1 MSDDSER
8 TVFAP
13 RANARIGTKLNG
25 IYEIESLI
33 AVGGMG
39 EVYKGRAIQT
49 GDAVAIKMIRPD
61 MARDDAVLALFRRE
75 AAALHNLY
83 NEAIVRYYVFAIDPV
98 SETPYLAME
107 FVDGQP
113 LSERIQQGP
122 LSVEEADILRQRVGP
137 GLHAAHRLGIIH
149 RDISPDN
156 IILPGGDPSRA
167 KIIDFGIARS
177 SILGEGTVIGS
188 GFAGKYN
195 YVSPEQLGLYGG
207 EVSGRSDMYSFALV
221 LAQALTGR
229 AIDMGGSQVDII
241 DKRRRLPDL
250 SGVDARI
257 RPLLARML
265 APDPKDRPTDM
276 AEVANWQ
283 APTPGKKA
291 AAKAPSGKAA
301 PEKSGRSPLPLV
313 AGIAAL
319 ALLAGGGFYAW
330 TMMGGGQP
338 ARVASNDPPPLSE
351 QPSAGTPAATL
362 NAPPALTEAPA
373 AKAPPAS
380 APPALTEAPAQSS
393 PPATPAPTAEKP
405 PAPSSP
411 PAPPP
416 VSQPPAAPPPATQ
429 PQTGQQQ
436 PSRPQRPPSGS
447 QVAVNTEP
455 PQQQAPARPP
465 AAEPVKP
472 PPAVEVKPPEPPPV
486 AVVIPTPPLSPSV
499 SPPQVAAMVQEPE
512 PRTPAER
519 IERYVR
525 DYDGGSCFFLWPL
538 EIGDR
543 KATLEGFGSSSA
555 PFIAFDSA
563 FKAAQG
569 FEAQIHLR
577 PMTEAQCPMV
587 DFLRRPGIGIDRSP
601 RVQIGAFNM
610 KSGDILNGSV
620 EAGGGQNLDVV
631 LIGDDGL
638 VYNLASFMKREGGK
652 VTFNLKL
659 ESTGG
664 AARPQTVLALVTR
677 EALPALSGPNP
688 SPASEFFANLKLD
701 LARQSGKLG
710 LGIKYFRIE

>member
-61 MARDDAVLALFRRE
+61 MARDEAVIALFRRE

-98 SETPYLAME
+98 SESPYLAME

-113 LSERIQQGP
+113 LSERLKERP
-122 LSVEEADILRQRVGP
+122 LTVEEADILRQRVGP

-265 APDPKDRPTDM
+265 APDPKDRPADM
-276 AEVANWQ
+276 AEVAAWQ
-283 APTPGKKA
+283 APASGKKA
-291 AAKAPSGKAA
+291 AAKVPPGKAP
-301 PEKSGRSPLPLV
+301 PEKSGRSSMPLV

-330 TMMGGGQP
+330 TMLGGGKAAGVVTNEAP
-338 ARVASNDPPPLSE
+338 LLSE
-351 QPSAGTPAATL
+351 QLSTSAPATAA

-373 AKAPPAS
+373 AKAPSTS
-380 APPALTEAPAQSS
+380 APPAAVEAPARPSTS
-393 PPATPAPTAEKP
+393 APPPSVAEKP
-405 PAPSSP
+405 PASQSP
-411 PAPPP
+411 P
-416 VSQPPAAPPPATQ
+416 SLPPAAQPPTQQ
-429 PQTGQQQ
+429 PQMGQQQ
-436 PSRPQRPPSGS
+436 PSRPQRPSSGSPGS
-447 QVAVNTEP
+447 QVAVNAEP

-465 AAEPVKP
+465 APEPVKP
-472 PPAVEVKPPEPPPV
+472 PAAVEVKPLELPPV
-486 AVVIPTPPLSPSV
+486 AVVIPTPPTSQSV
-499 SPPQVAAMVQEPE
+499 PPPQIPAMVQEPE

-555 PFIAFDSA
+555 PFVAFDSA

-601 RVQIGAFNM
+601 RIQIGAFNM
-610 KSGDILNGSV
+610 KSGEILNGSI

-638 VYNLASFMKREGGK
+638 VYNLANFSKREGGK
-652 VTFNLKL
+652 VIFNLKL

-664 AARPQTVLALVTR
+664 AARPQTVLALVTK

-688 SPASEFFANLKLD
+688 SPAREFFANLKLD
-701 LARQSGKLG
+701 LARQTGKLG

>member
-122 LSVEEADILRQRVGP
+122 LSVEEADILRQRVAP

-250 SGVDARI
+250 SGVDARV

-265 APDPKDRPTDM
+265 APDPKDRPADM
-276 AEVANWQ
+276 AEVATWQ
-283 APTPGKKA
+283 APAAGKKA
-291 AAKAPSGKAA
+291 AAKATSGKAA

-319 ALLAGGGFYAW
+319 ALLAGGGYYAW
-330 TMMGGGQP
+330 TTMGGGQP
-338 ARVASNDPPPLSE
+338 ARVATNDPPPLSE
-351 QPSAGTPAATL
+351 QPSAGAPTA

-373 AKAPPAS
+373 AQSPTTSPPA
-380 APPALTEAPAQSS
+380 AQAEAPAQPPASVPPATEKPAAS
-393 PPATPAPTAEKP
+393 QNPPSPPPAAQPPATP
-405 PAPSSP
+405 
-411 PAPPP
+411 
-416 VSQPPAAPPPATQ
+416 SQA
-429 PQTGQQQ
+429 GQQ
-436 PSRPQRPPSGS
+436 PSRPQRPTSGS
-447 QVAVNTEP
+447 QVAVNVEP
-455 PQQQAPARPP
+455 PQQAPARPP
-465 AAEPVKP
+465 APEPSKP

-486 AVVIPTPPLSPSV
+486 AVVIPTPPASQSV
-499 SPPQVAAMVQEPE
+499 APPQVAAMVPEPE

-543 KATLEGFGSSSA
+543 KATLEGFGNASA
-555 PFIAFDSA
+555 PFVTFDSA

-569 FEAQIHLR
+569 FEAQISLR

-587 DFLRRPGIGIDRSP
+587 DFLRRPGVGIDRSP
-601 RVQIGAFNM
+601 RVQIGSFAM

-638 VYNLASFMKREGGK
+638 VYNLANFMKREGNK

-664 AARPQTVLALVTR
+664 AARPQTVLALVTK
-677 EALPALSGPNP
+677 EPLPALSGPNP

-701 LARQSGKLG
+701 LARQNGKLG

>member
-61 MARDDAVLALFRRE
+61 MARDEAALALFRRE

-83 NEAIVRYYVFAIDPV
+83 NEAIVRYYVFTIDPV
-98 SETPYLAME
+98 SESPYLAME

-265 APDPKDRPTDM
+265 APDPKDRPADM
-276 AEVANWQ
+276 AEVAAWQ
-283 APTPGKKA
+283 APAAGKKA
-291 AAKAPSGKAA
+291 ATKASAGKAA
-301 PEKSGRSPLPLV
+301 SDKPGRSPLPLV

-330 TMMGGGQP
+330 KTLGGSQT
-338 ARVASNDPPPLSE
+338 ARVATNDPPPLSE
-351 QPSAGTPAATL
+351 QSSTSAPATAT
-362 NAPPALTEAPA
+362 NAPPALTEAPPA
-373 AKAPPAS
+373 QPPATS
-380 APPALTEAPAQSS
+380 APPALTEAPAQPSA
-393 PPATPAPTAEKP
+393 PATPTPAVEKAP
-405 PAPSSP
+405 PAP

-416 VSQPPAAPPPATQ
+416 VAQPPVAQ
-429 PQTGQQQ
+429 PQTPPAQT
-436 PSRPQRPPSGS
+436 PRPQRPPPGSSGS

-455 PQQQAPARPP
+455 PPQAPVRPP
-465 AAEPVKP
+465 APEPVKP
-472 PPAVEVKPPEPPPV
+472 PPVVEVKPPEPPPV
-486 AVVIPTPPLSPSV
+486 AVVIPTPPASQSV
-499 SPPQVAAMVQEPE
+499 APPQAAAMVPEPE

-519 IERYVR
+519 IERFVR

-543 KATLEGFGSSSA
+543 KATLEGFGSNSA
-555 PFIAFDSA
+555 PFVAFDGA

-587 DFLRRPGIGIDRSP
+587 DFLRRPGVGIDRSP
-601 RVQIGAFNM
+601 KIQIGAFNM
-610 KSGDILNGSV
+610 KSGEILNGSV

-638 VYNLASFMKREGGK
+638 VYNLASFAKREGGK
-652 VTFNLKL
+652 VVFNLKL

-664 AARPQTVLALVTR
+664 AARPQTVLALVTK

-688 SPASEFFANLKLD
+688 SPAAEFFANLKLD
-701 LARQSGKLG
+701 LARQTGKLG

>member
-13 RANARIGTKLNG
+13 RANARLGTKLNG

-122 LSVEEADILRQRVGP
+122 LSVEEADTLRQRVGP

-265 APDPKDRPTDM
+265 APDP
-276 AEVANWQ
+276 
-283 APTPGKKA
+283 
-291 AAKAPSGKAA
+291 
-301 PEKSGRSPLPLV
+301 
-313 AGIAAL
+313 
-319 ALLAGGGFYAW
+319 
-330 TMMGGGQP
+330 
-338 ARVASNDPPPLSE
+338 
-351 QPSAGTPAATL
+351 
-362 NAPPALTEAPA
+362 
-373 AKAPPAS
+373 
-380 APPALTEAPAQSS
+380 
-393 PPATPAPTAEKP
+393 
-405 PAPSSP
+405 
-411 PAPPP
+411 
-416 VSQPPAAPPPATQ
+416 
-429 PQTGQQQ
+429 
-436 PSRPQRPPSGS
+436 
-447 QVAVNTEP
+447 
-455 PQQQAPARPP
+455 
-465 AAEPVKP
+465 
-472 PPAVEVKPPEPPPV
+472 
-486 AVVIPTPPLSPSV
+486 
-499 SPPQVAAMVQEPE
+499 
-512 PRTPAER
+512 
-519 IERYVR
+519 
-525 DYDGGSCFFLWPL
+525 
-538 EIGDR
+538 DR
-543 KATLEGFGSSSA
+543 K
-555 PFIAFDSA
+555 
-563 FKAAQG
+563 
-569 FEAQIHLR
+569 
-577 PMTEAQCPMV
+577 
-587 DFLRRPGIGIDRSP
+587 
-601 RVQIGAFNM
+601 
-610 KSGDILNGSV
+610 SV
-620 EAGGGQNLDVV
+620 V
-631 LIGDDGL
+631 
-638 VYNLASFMKREGGK
+638 
-652 VTFNLKL
+652 
-659 ESTGG
+659 
-664 AARPQTVLALVTR
+664 
-677 EALPALSGPNP
+677 
-688 SPASEFFANLKLD
+688 
-701 LARQSGKLG
+701 
-710 LGIKYFRIE
+710 

>member
-195 YVSPEQLGLYGG
+195 YVSPEQLGLFGG

-221 LAQALTGR
+221 LAQALSGR

-265 APDPKDRPTDM
+265 APDPKDRPADM
-276 AEVANWQ
+276 AEVAAWQ
-283 APTPGKKA
+283 APAPGRMA
-291 AAKAPSGKAA
+291 AATAA
-301 PEKSGRSPLPLV
+301 AGHTTTDKPGRSPLPLV

-319 ALLAGGGFYAW
+319 AVLAGGGFYAW
-330 TMMGGGQP
+330 TTLDGGQA
-338 ARVASNDPPPLSE
+338 ARVANNDPPPLAE
-351 QPSAGTPAATL
+351 QPSTSAPTPAT

-373 AKAPPAS
+373 AQPPATS
-380 APPALTEAPAQSS
+380 APPALTEAPAQPSAS
-393 PPATPAPTAEKP
+393 ATPS
-405 PAPSSP
+405 PAVETPP

-416 VSQPPAAPPPATQ
+416 VTQPPAAQAPPP
-429 PQTGQQQ
+429 QTT
-436 PSRPQRPPSGS
+436 RPQRPPSGPSGS

-455 PQQQAPARPP
+455 PQQQAPVRPP
-465 AAEPVKP
+465 VAEPAVKP
-472 PPAVEVKPPEPPPV
+472 PVAIEIKPPEPPPV
-486 AVVIPTPPLSPSV
+486 TVVVPPPPASQSV
-499 SPPQVAAMVQEPE
+499 APPQVAAMAPEPE

-543 KATLEGFGSSSA
+543 KATLEGFGSNSA
-555 PFIAFDSA
+555 PFVAFDGA

-601 RVQIGAFNM
+601 KIQIGAFNM
-610 KSGDILNGSV
+610 KSGEILNGSV

-638 VYNLASFMKREGGK
+638 VYNLSSFAKREGGK
-652 VTFNLKL
+652 VIFNLKL

-664 AARPQTVLALVTR
+664 SARPQTVLALVTK

>member
-61 MARDDAVLALFRRE
+61 MARDESVLTLFRRE

-257 RPLLARML
+257 RPLLVRML
-265 APDPKDRPTDM
+265 APDPKDRPADM
-276 AEVANWQ
+276 AEVAAWQ
-283 APTPGKKA
+283 APAPGKQA
-291 AAKAPSGKAA
+291 AAKAPIGKITTDK
-301 PEKSGRSPLPLV
+301 PGRSPLPLA
-313 AGIAAL
+313 AGIAVL
-319 ALLAGGGFYAW
+319 TLLAGGGFYAW
-330 TMMGGGQP
+330 TALGGSKA
-338 ARVASNDPPPLSE
+338 ARVATNEAPPLSE
-351 QPSAGTPAATL
+351 QPSTSAPATAA

-373 AKAPPAS
+373 AKAPPTSAS
-380 APPALTEAPAQSS
+380 PATIEAPAQPSA
-393 PPATPAPTAEKP
+393 PAT
-405 PAPSSP
+405 
-411 PAPPP
+411 
-416 VSQPPAAPPPATQ
+416 QPPAAERPPASPSPPSPPPTTQPPAQQ

-447 QVAVNTEP
+447 PGSQVAVNAEP
-455 PQQQAPARPP
+455 PQQAPARPHDPEP
-465 AAEPVKP
+465 AKP
-472 PPAVEVKPPEPPPV
+472 PAVVEVKPPEPPPV
-486 AVVIPTPPLSPSV
+486 AVVIPTPPASQSV
-499 SPPQVAAMVQEPE
+499 SPPQIPAVVQEPE

-519 IERYVR
+519 IERYIR

-555 PFIAFDSA
+555 PFVAFDSA

-601 RVQIGAFNM
+601 RIQIGAFNM
-610 KSGDILNGSV
+610 KSGEILNGSV

-638 VYNLASFMKREGGK
+638 VYNLANFSKREGGK
-652 VTFNLKL
+652 VIFNLKL

-664 AARPQTVLALVTR
+664 AARPQTVLALVTK

-688 SPASEFFANLKLD
+688 SPANEFFANLKLD
-701 LARQSGKLG
+701 LARQTGKLG

>member
-61 MARDDAVLALFRRE
+61 MARDESVLALFRRE

-98 SETPYLAME
+98 TETPYLAME

-177 SILGEGTVIGS
+177 SVLGEGTVIGS

-265 APDPKDRPTDM
+265 APDPKDRPADM

-283 APTPGKKA
+283 VPAPGKKA
-291 AAKAPSGKAA
+291 AAKAPTGKTA
-301 PEKSGRSPLPLV
+301 PEKSSRSPLPLV
-313 AGIAAL
+313 ASIAIL

-330 TMMGGGQP
+330 TTLGGRQT
-338 ARVASNDPPPLSE
+338 ARVATNEPPPLSE
-351 QPSAGTPAATL
+351 QPSTGAPTAT
-362 NAPPALTEAPA
+362 NALPALSEAPTQ
-373 AKAPPAS
+373 PS
-380 APPALTEAPAQSS
+380 A
-393 PPATPAPTAEKP
+393 PATPTAPPVTEKP
-405 PAPSSP
+405 AAAQSP
-411 PAPPP
+411 PSP
-416 VSQPPAAPPPATQ
+416 PPAALPPATQ
-429 PQTGQQQ
+429 SQAGQQQ
-436 PSRPQRPPSGS
+436 PSPPQRPPSGS
-447 QVAVNTEP
+447 SGSQVAVNVEP
-455 PQQQAPARPP
+455 PQQQTPARPQ

-472 PPAVEVKPPEPPPV
+472 PVALEVKPPEPPPV
-486 AVVIPTPPLSPSV
+486 AVVIPTPPASQTT
-499 SPPQVAAMVQEPE
+499 SPPPTAAMAPEPE
-512 PRTPAER
+512 PRNPAER

-555 PFIAFDSA
+555 PFVAFDGA

-587 DFLRRPGIGIDRSP
+587 DFLRRPGIAIDRSP

-638 VYNLASFMKREGGK
+638 VYNLASFAKREGGK

-664 AARPQTVLALVTR
+664 AARPQTVLALVTK

>member
-13 RANARIGTKLNG
+13 RVNARIGTKLNG

-61 MARDDAVLALFRRE
+61 MARDEAVLALFRRE

-98 SETPYLAME
+98 TEWPYLAME

-113 LSERIQQGP
+113 LSDRIQQGP

-250 SGVDARI
+250 SGVDARV
-257 RPLLARML
+257 RPLLVRML
-265 APDPKDRPTDM
+265 APDPKDRPADM
-276 AEVANWQ
+276 AEIALWQ
-283 APTPGKKA
+283 TPAAGRKA
-291 AAKAPSGKAA
+291 AAKAPPSKT
-301 PEKSGRSPLPLV
+301 KSDKPGRSPLPLV

-330 TMMGGGQP
+330 TTIGRRQP
-338 ARVASNDPPPLSE
+338 PQVAANDPPPLSE
-351 QPSAGTPAATL
+351 QPSAGTSSTAV
-362 NAPPALTEAPA
+362 NAPPALSESSATNIQPA
-373 AKAPPAS
+373 GAPPAQS
-380 APPALTEAPAQSS
+380 EAPRQPGASATPVQTVETPSATQS
-393 PPATPAPTAEKP
+393 PPTPPMT
-405 PAPSSP
+405 
-411 PAPPP
+411 
-416 VSQPPAAPPPATQ
+416 QPQAGP
-429 PQTGQQQ
+429 PQTGQQR
-436 PSRPQRPPSGS
+436 PPRPQPPSSGSSGS
-447 QVAVNTEP
+447 QVAVNTE
-455 PQQQAPARPP
+455 A
-465 AAEPVKP
+465 VKP

-486 AVVIPTPPLSPSV
+486 AVVIPTPPTSQSV
-499 SPPQVAAMVQEPE
+499 APPQAAAMVPEPE

-543 KATLEGFGSSSA
+543 KAVLEGFGSSSA
-555 PFIAFDSA
+555 PFVAFDGA

-569 FEAQIHLR
+569 FEAQISLR

-601 RVQIGAFNM
+601 RIQIGAFNM

-664 AARPQTVLALVTR
+664 AARPQTVLALVTK

-701 LARQSGKLG
+701 LVRQSGKLG

>member
-113 LSERIQQGP
+113 LSDRIQQGP

-265 APDPKDRPTDM
+265 APDPKDRPADM
-276 AEVANWQ
+276 AEVAIWT
-283 APTPGKKA
+283 APAPGRKVGAKA
-291 AAKAPSGKAA
+291 AAGRTTADKP
-301 PEKSGRSPLPLV
+301 GRSPLPLV

-330 TMMGGGQP
+330 TTLGDGQP
-338 ARVASNDPPPLSE
+338 ARVANNDPPPLAE
-351 QPSAGTPAATL
+351 QPSTSAPTPAT

-373 AKAPPAS
+373 AQPPATS
-380 APPALTEAPAQSS
+380 APPALTEAPAQPSAS
-393 PPATPAPTAEKP
+393 APPNPAIE
-405 PAPSSP
+405 APP

-416 VSQPPAAPPPATQ
+416 VTQPPAAQTPPPQA
-429 PQTGQQQ
+429 P
-436 PSRPQRPPSGS
+436 RPQRPPSGPSGS
-447 QVAVNTEP
+447 QVAINTEP
-455 PQQQAPARPP
+455 PQQQAPVRPP
-465 AAEPVKP
+465 VAEPVVKP
-472 PPAVEVKPPEPPPV
+472 PVAIEVKPPEPPPV
-486 AVVIPTPPLSPSV
+486 AVVIPPPPASQSAA
-499 SPPQVAAMVQEPE
+499 PPQVAAMAPEPE
-512 PRTPAER
+512 PRNPAER

-543 KATLEGFGSSSA
+543 KATLEGFGSNSA
-555 PFIAFDSA
+555 PFVAFDGA

-577 PMTEAQCPMV
+577 PMTAAQCPMV

-601 RVQIGAFNM
+601 RIQIGAFNM
-610 KSGDILNGSV
+610 KSGEILNGSV

-638 VYNLASFMKREGGK
+638 VYNLASFAKREGGK
-652 VTFNLKL
+652 VIFNLKL

-664 AARPQTVLALVTR
+664 SARPQTVLALVTK

-688 SPASEFFANLKLD
+688 SPAAEFFANLKLD

>member
-8 TVFAP
+8 TVFVP

-195 YVSPEQLGLYGG
+195 YVSPEQLGLFGG

-221 LAQALTGR
+221 LAQALSGR

-265 APDPKDRPTDM
+265 APDPKDRPADM
-276 AEVANWQ
+276 AEVAAWQ
-283 APTPGKKA
+283 APAPGRKA
-291 AAKAPSGKAA
+291 AAKAAA
-301 PEKSGRSPLPLV
+301 GHTTTDKPGRSPLPLV

-319 ALLAGGGFYAW
+319 AVLAGGGFYAW
-330 TMMGGGQP
+330 TALDGGQA
-338 ARVASNDPPPLSE
+338 ARVANNDPPPLAE
-351 QPSAGTPAATL
+351 QPSTSAPAPTT
-362 NAPPALTEAPA
+362 NAPPALTEVPA
-373 AKAPPAS
+373 AQPPATS
-380 APPALTEAPAQSS
+380 APPALTEAPAQPSAS
-393 PPATPAPTAEKP
+393 ATPN
-405 PAPSSP
+405 PAVETPP

-416 VSQPPAAPPPATQ
+416 VTQPPAAQTPPP
-429 PQTGQQQ
+429 QT
-436 PSRPQRPPSGS
+436 PRPQRPPSGPSGS

-455 PQQQAPARPP
+455 PQQQAPVRPP
-465 AAEPVKP
+465 AAEPAVKP
-472 PPAVEVKPPEPPPV
+472 PVAIEIKPPEPPPV
-486 AVVIPTPPLSPSV
+486 TVVVPPPPASQSV
-499 SPPQVAAMVQEPE
+499 APPQVAAMAPEPE

-555 PFIAFDSA
+555 PFVTFDGA

-601 RVQIGAFNM
+601 KIQIGAFNM
-610 KSGDILNGSV
+610 KSGEILNGSV

-638 VYNLASFMKREGGK
+638 VYNLSSFAKREGGK
-652 VTFNLKL
+652 VIFNLKL

-664 AARPQTVLALVTR
+664 SARPQTVLALVTK

>member
-61 MARDDAVLALFRRE
+61 MARDEAVLALFRRE

-265 APDPKDRPTDM
+265 APDPTNRPADM
-276 AEVANWQ
+276 AEVATWQ
-283 APTPGKKA
+283 APPSGKKA
-291 AAKAPSGKAA
+291 VGKAPAGKAA
-301 PEKSGRSPLPLV
+301 PDKSGRSPLPLV

-330 TMMGGGQP
+330 TTLGGGQAP
-338 ARVASNDPPPLSE
+338 RITTNEPPLLAE
-351 QPSAGTPAATL
+351 QPSTSAPATAA

-373 AKAPPAS
+373 AQPPATS
-380 APPALTEAPAQSS
+380 APPALTEAPAQ
-393 PPATPAPTAEKP
+393 PAAPATPPSVAERPTA
-405 PAPSSP
+405 SQNP

-416 VSQPPAAPPPATQ
+416 AAQPPVAQ
-429 PQTGQQQ
+429 PQTGQQ
-436 PSRPQRPPSGS
+436 PSRPQRPPPGSSGS

-455 PQQQAPARPP
+455 PQQAPARPP
-465 AAEPVKP
+465 APEPAKP
-472 PPAVEVKPPEPPPV
+472 PPAVEVKPPELPPV
-486 AVVIPTPPLSPSV
+486 AVVIPTPPASQSVPSPQ
-499 SPPQVAAMVQEPE
+499 PQATAIVPEPE

-555 PFIAFDSA
+555 PFVAFDGA

-601 RVQIGAFNM
+601 RIQIGAFNM
-610 KSGDILNGSV
+610 KSGEILNGSV

-638 VYNLASFMKREGGK
+638 VYNLASFMKRDGGK

-664 AARPQTVLALVTR
+664 AARPQTVLALVTK
-677 EALPALSGPNP
+677 EPLPALSGPNP

-701 LARQSGKLG
+701 LARQNGKLG

>member
-8 TVFAP
+8 TVFVP

-61 MARDDAVLALFRRE
+61 MARDEAVLALFRRE

-195 YVSPEQLGLYGG
+195 YVSPEQLGLFGG

-221 LAQALTGR
+221 LAQALSGR

-265 APDPKDRPTDM
+265 APDPKDRPADM
-276 AEVANWQ
+276 AEVAAWQ
-283 APTPGKKA
+283 APAPGRKA
-291 AAKAPSGKAA
+291 AAKAAA
-301 PEKSGRSPLPLV
+301 GQTTTDKPGRSPLPLV

-319 ALLAGGGFYAW
+319 AVLAGGGFYAW
-330 TMMGGGQP
+330 TTLDGGQA
-338 ARVASNDPPPLSE
+338 ARVANNDPPPLAE
-351 QPSAGTPAATL
+351 QPSTSAPAPTT

-373 AKAPPAS
+373 AQPPATS
-380 APPALTEAPAQSS
+380 APPALTEAPAQPSAS
-393 PPATPAPTAEKP
+393 ATPN
-405 PAPSSP
+405 PAVETPP

-416 VSQPPAAPPPATQ
+416 VTQPPAAQTPPPQTQ
-429 PQTGQQQ
+429 
-436 PSRPQRPPSGS
+436 RPQRPPSGPSGS

-455 PQQQAPARPP
+455 QQQQAPVRPP
-465 AAEPVKP
+465 VAEPAVKP
-472 PPAVEVKPPEPPPV
+472 PVAIEIKPPEPPPV
-486 AVVIPTPPLSPSV
+486 TVVVPPPPASQSV
-499 SPPQVAAMVQEPE
+499 APPQVAAMAPEPE

-543 KATLEGFGSSSA
+543 KATLEGFGSNSA
-555 PFIAFDSA
+555 PFVAFDGA

-587 DFLRRPGIGIDRSP
+587 DFLRRPGIAIDRSP
-601 RVQIGAFNM
+601 KIQIGAFNM
-610 KSGDILNGSV
+610 KSGEILNGSV

-638 VYNLASFMKREGGK
+638 VYNLSSFAKREGGK
-652 VTFNLKL
+652 VIFNLKL

-664 AARPQTVLALVTR
+664 SARPQTVLALVTK

-701 LARQSGKLG
+701 LARQTGKLG

>member
-13 RANARIGTKLNG
+13 RANARLGTKLNG

-61 MARDDAVLALFRRE
+61 MARDEAVLALFRRE

-83 NEAIVRYYVFAIDPV
+83 NEAIVRYYVFAIDPI
-98 SETPYLAME
+98 SESPYLAME

-122 LSVEEADILRQRVGP
+122 LSVEEVDILRQRVGP

-195 YVSPEQLGLYGG
+195 YVSPEQLGLHGG

-250 SGVDARI
+250 SAVDARI

-276 AEVANWQ
+276 AEVAAWT
-283 APTPGKKA
+283 APAPGKKA
-291 AAKAPSGKAA
+291 AGKAPVGKTTSDK
-301 PEKSGRSPLPLV
+301 PGRSPLPLV

-330 TMMGGGQP
+330 TTLGGGQT
-338 ARVASNDPPPLSE
+338 ARVASNDPPPLAE
-351 QPSAGTPAATL
+351 QPSTSAPTAA
-362 NAPPALTEAPA
+362 NSPPALTEAPA
-373 AKAPPAS
+373 AQPPATS
-380 APPALTEAPAQSS
+380 APPALTEAPAPASA
-393 PPATPAPTAEKP
+393 PATPAAPPIAEKP
-405 PAPSSP
+405 ATSQNPPSP
-411 PAPPP
+411 
-416 VSQPPAAPPPATQ
+416 PPAA
-429 PQTGQQQ
+429 
-436 PSRPQRPPSGS
+436 
-447 QVAVNTEP
+447 
-455 PQQQAPARPP
+455 
-465 AAEPVKP
+465 
-472 PPAVEVKPPEPPPV
+472 
-486 AVVIPTPPLSPSV
+486 
-499 SPPQVAAMVQEPE
+499 
-512 PRTPAER
+512 
-519 IERYVR
+519 
-525 DYDGGSCFFLWPL
+525 
-538 EIGDR
+538 
-543 KATLEGFGSSSA
+543 
-555 PFIAFDSA
+555 
-563 FKAAQG
+563 
-569 FEAQIHLR
+569 
-577 PMTEAQCPMV
+577 
-587 DFLRRPGIGIDRSP
+587 
-601 RVQIGAFNM
+601 
-610 KSGDILNGSV
+610 
-620 EAGGGQNLDVV
+620 
-631 LIGDDGL
+631 
-638 VYNLASFMKREGGK
+638 
-652 VTFNLKL
+652 
-659 ESTGG
+659 
-664 AARPQTVLALVTR
+664 
-677 EALPALSGPNP
+677 
-688 SPASEFFANLKLD
+688 
-701 LARQSGKLG
+701 
-710 LGIKYFRIE
+710 

>member
-49 GDAVAIKMIRPD
+49 GDAVAIKMIRPE
-61 MARDDAVLALFRRE
+61 MARDEAVLALFRRE

-113 LSERIQQGP
+113 LSERIRQGP

-265 APDPKDRPTDM
+265 APDPKDRPADM

-283 APTPGKKA
+283 APAFGKTA
-291 AAKAPSGKAA
+291 AAKAPIGKAD
-301 PEKSGRSPLPLV
+301 PEKAGRSPLPLV
-313 AGIAAL
+313 AGIAVL

-330 TMMGGGQP
+330 TTLGGSQP
-338 ARVASNDPPPLSE
+338 PRVATNEPPPLSE
-351 QPSAGTPAATL
+351 QPSTSAPTTT
-362 NAPPALTEAPA
+362 NAPPALSEVPA
-373 AKAPPAS
+373 TS
-380 APPALTEAPAQSS
+380 AQPALTEALAQPSASATPAA
-393 PPATPAPTAEKP
+393 PPATEKPVAAQSPPSQPPTA
-405 PAPSSP
+405 
-411 PAPPP
+411 
-416 VSQPPAAPPPATQ
+416 QPPAAQ
-429 PQTGQQQ
+429 PQAGQQQ
-436 PSRPQRPPSGS
+436 PSRPQRPPFSSSGS
-447 QVAVNTEP
+447 QIAVNVEPP
-455 PQQQAPARPP
+455 PQQAPTRPP
-465 AAEPVKP
+465 GTESVKP
-472 PPAVEVKPPEPPPV
+472 PVAVEVKPPEPPPV
-486 AVVIPTPPLSPSV
+486 AVVIPTPPASQTT
-499 SPPQVAAMVQEPE
+499 SPPQAAAMVPDPE

-555 PFIAFDSA
+555 PFVAFDSA

-664 AARPQTVLALVTR
+664 AARPQTVLALVTK

>member
-13 RANARIGTKLNG
+13 RGNARIGTKLNG

-195 YVSPEQLGLYGG
+195 YVSPEQLGLHGG

-265 APDPKDRPTDM
+265 APDPKDRPADM

-283 APTPGKKA
+283 APVSSKKA
-291 AAKAPSGKAA
+291 AAKAPVGKAISDK
-301 PEKSGRSPLPLV
+301 PGRSPLPLV

-330 TMMGGGQP
+330 TTLGGGQT
-338 ARVASNDPPPLSE
+338 ARVANNVPPPLSE
-351 QPSAGTPAATL
+351 SPSAS
-362 NAPPALTEAPA
+362 APA
-373 AKAPPAS
+373 ASAS
-380 APPALTEAPAQSS
+380 APPALTEAPAAQ
-393 PPATPAPTAEKP
+393 PPATSAPPPLTEAPAQSSVPATPTPTPTPTVEK
-405 PAPSSP
+405 AP
-411 PAPPP
+411 PAPP
-416 VSQPPAAPPPATQ
+416 SQPPVAQ
-429 PQTGQQQ
+429 PQTPQ
-436 PSRPQRPPSGS
+436 PQTPRPQRPPPGSSSS

-455 PQQQAPARPP
+455 PQLAPVRPP
-465 AAEPVKP
+465 TPEPTKP

-486 AVVIPTPPLSPSV
+486 AVVIPTPLASQSV
-499 SPPQVAAMVQEPE
+499 TPPQAAAMVPEPE

-543 KATLEGFGSSSA
+543 KATLEGFGSNSA
-555 PFIAFDSA
+555 PFVAFDGA

-601 RVQIGAFNM
+601 KIQIGAFNM
-610 KSGDILNGSV
+610 KSGEILNGSV
-620 EAGGGQNLDVV
+620 EAGSGQNLDVV

-638 VYNLASFMKREGGK
+638 VYNLASFAKREGGK

-664 AARPQTVLALVTR
+664 AARPQTVLALVTK

-701 LARQSGKLG
+701 LARQTGKLG

>member
-13 RANARIGTKLNG
+13 RPNARIGTRLNG

-39 EVYKGRAIQT
+39 EVYRGHAIQT

-61 MARDDAVLALFRRE
+61 MARDEAVIALFRRE

-98 SETPYLAME
+98 TETPYLAME

-113 LSERIQQGP
+113 LSERIKERP
-122 LSVEEADILRQRVGP
+122 LSIEEADILRQRVAP

-221 LAQALTGR
+221 LAQAVTGR
-229 AIDMGGSQVDII
+229 AIDMGGSQVDIL

-250 SGVDARI
+250 SGVDAAL

-265 APDPKDRPTDM
+265 APDPKDRPADM
-276 AEVANWQ
+276 ARVAAWQ
-283 APTPGKKA
+283 SPAEGKRPA
-291 AAKAPSGKAA
+291 ALSGTTGKR
-301 PEKSGRSPLPLV
+301 RSPMTLV
-313 AGIAAL
+313 AGVAVL
-319 ALLAGGGFYAW
+319 ALLAGGGFYVW
-330 TMMGGGQP
+330 RTLQP
-338 ARVASNDPPPLSE
+338 DQATLTARLSKTDAPSLSE
-351 QPSAGTPAATL
+351 QPSASPGGSATSSG
-362 NAPPALTEAPA
+362 PPPLTEAPA
-373 AKAPPAS
+373 ASPPPSTTSPNTAAQAPASPAATPPATS
-380 APPALTEAPAQSS
+380 PPRPQSPGNSQIATKVEPAQPSRPPVAEPTAKPPLPEVKPAEKPQATVVQPPPS
-393 PPATPAPTAEKP
+393 TPPATP
-405 PAPSSP
+405 PA
-411 PAPPP
+411 
-416 VSQPPAAPPPATQ
+416 SQTQPAAA
-429 PQTGQQQ
+429 
-436 PSRPQRPPSGS
+436 
-447 QVAVNTEP
+447 
-455 PQQQAPARPP
+455 
-465 AAEPVKP
+465 
-472 PPAVEVKPPEPPPV
+472 
-486 AVVIPTPPLSPSV
+486 
-499 SPPQVAAMVQEPE
+499 QEPE

-519 IERYVR
+519 VERYVR
-525 DYDGGSCFFLWPL
+525 DYDGGPCFFLWPQ
-538 EIGDR
+538 EISDR
-543 KATLEGFGSSSA
+543 KATLEGFGSAST
-555 PFIAFDSA
+555 PFITFDNA

-569 FEAQIHLR
+569 FEAQINLR
-577 PMTEAQCPMV
+577 PVTSAQCPMV
-587 DFLRRPGIGIDRSP
+587 DFLRQPGIGIDRSP
-601 RVQIGAFNM
+601 RLQIGAFNM

-638 VYNLASFMKREGGK
+638 VYNLESFMKREGGK

-664 AARPQTVLALVTR
+664 AARPQTVLALVSQ
-677 EALPALSGPNP
+677 EPLPALAGP
-688 SPASEFFANLKLD
+688 SPAPANAFFANLKLD
-701 LARQSGKLG
+701 LARQTGKLG
-710 LGIKYFRIE
+710 LAIKYFRIE

>member
-122 LSVEEADILRQRVGP
+122 LSVGEADILRQRVGP

-250 SGVDARI
+250 SGVDARV

-265 APDPKDRPTDM
+265 APDPKDRPADM
-276 AEVANWQ
+276 AEVATWT
-283 APTPGKKA
+283 APASGKKA
-291 AAKAPSGKAA
+291 AAKAPTGHMTADK
-301 PEKSGRSPLPLV
+301 PTRSPLPLV
-313 AGIAAL
+313 AGIAVL

-330 TMMGGGQP
+330 TTLGGGQTT
-338 ARVASNDPPPLSE
+338 RVANNTPPPLSE
-351 QPSAGTPAATL
+351 SPSAGSSGTS
-362 NAPPALTEAPA
+362 
-373 AKAPPAS
+373 AS
-380 APPALTEAPAQSS
+380 APPALAEAPAAQPPAASVPPALSEAPAQPSV
-393 PPATPAPTAEKP
+393 PATPAAEKP
-405 PAPSSP
+405 A
-411 PAPPP
+411 PAPPIQP
-416 VSQPPAAPPPATQ
+416 EAAQPPVAQ
-429 PQTGQQQ
+429 PQTPPPQT
-436 PSRPQRPPSGS
+436 PRPLRPAPGS
-447 QVAVNTEP
+447 QVAVNVEP
-455 PQQQAPARPP
+455 PQQAPARPP
-465 AAEPVKP
+465 ASEPVKP

-486 AVVIPTPPLSPSV
+486 AVVIPTPPVSQSV
-499 SPPQVAAMVQEPE
+499 PPPQSTAIVPEPE
-512 PRTPAER
+512 PRTPVER

-555 PFIAFDSA
+555 PFVAFDSA

-577 PMTEAQCPMV
+577 PMTDAQCRMV

-601 RVQIGAFNM
+601 KIQIGAFNM
-610 KSGDILNGSV
+610 KSGEILNGSV

-664 AARPQTVLALVTR
+664 AARPQIVLALVTK

>member
-61 MARDDAVLALFRRE
+61 MARDEAVLALFRRE

-122 LSVEEADILRQRVGP
+122 LSVEEVDTLRQRIGP

-195 YVSPEQLGLYGG
+195 YVSPEQLGLHGG

-229 AIDMGGSQVDII
+229 AIDMGGSQVDIL

-250 SGVDARI
+250 SGVDARL

-265 APDPKDRPTDM
+265 APDPNNRPADM
-276 AEVANWQ
+276 AEVAAWQ
-283 APTPGKKA
+283 APAPGKKA
-291 AAKAPSGKAA
+291 TGKTQAGKAA
-301 PEKSGRSPLPLV
+301 SDKPGRSPLPLV

-330 TMMGGGQP
+330 TTLGGGQA
-338 ARVASNDPPPLSE
+338 ARVANNDPPPLAE
-351 QPSAGTPAATL
+351 QPSTSAPATSA
-362 NAPPALTEAPA
+362 NALPALTEAPA
-373 AKAPPAS
+373 AK
-380 APPALTEAPAQSS
+380 PPALTEAPAQ
-393 PPATPAPTAEKP
+393 
-405 PAPSSP
+405 PS
-411 PAPPP
+411 A
-416 VSQPPAAPPPATQ
+416 PAAPSPSANMSPPPQPSPSAPAPVAQPQTTQ
-429 PQTGQQQ
+429 PQT
-436 PSRPQRPPSGS
+436 SRPQRPPPGSSGS
-447 QVAVNTEP
+447 QVAVNVEP
-455 PQQQAPARPP
+455 PQQQAPIRPP
-465 AAEPVKP
+465 VAEPIVKP
-472 PPAVEVKPPEPPPV
+472 PVVEVKPPEPPPT
-486 AVVIPTPPLSPSV
+486 AVVIPPPPASQSV
-499 SPPQVAAMVQEPE
+499 SSPPQVAAMVPEPE

-519 IERYVR
+519 IERFVR

-543 KATLEGFGSSSA
+543 KATLEGFGSNSA
-555 PFIAFDSA
+555 PFVAFDGA

-587 DFLRRPGIGIDRSP
+587 DFLRRPGVGIDRSP
-601 RVQIGAFNM
+601 KIQIGAFNM
-610 KSGDILNGSV
+610 KSGEILNGSV

-638 VYNLASFMKREGGK
+638 VYNLASFAKREGGK
-652 VTFNLKL
+652 VIFNLKL

-664 AARPQTVLALVTR
+664 AARPQTVLALVTK

-701 LARQSGKLG
+701 LARQTGKLG

>member
-8 TVFAP
+8 TVFVP

-221 LAQALTGR
+221 LAQALSGR

-250 SGVDARI
+250 SGVDATL

-265 APDPKDRPTDM
+265 APDPKDRPADM
-276 AEVANWQ
+276 AEVAAWQ
-283 APTPGKKA
+283 APMPGKKA
-291 AAKAPSGKAA
+291 IGKAA
-301 PEKSGRSPLPLV
+301 SDKPGRSPLPLV

-330 TMMGGGQP
+330 TTLDGGQA
-338 ARVASNDPPPLSE
+338 ARVANNDPPPLAE
-351 QPSAGTPAATL
+351 QPSTSAPVPTT

-373 AKAPPAS
+373 AQPPATS
-380 APPALTEAPAQSS
+380 APPALTEAPAQPSAS
-393 PPATPAPTAEKP
+393 ATPN
-405 PAPSSP
+405 PAVETPP

-416 VSQPPAAPPPATQ
+416 VAQPPAAQTPPP
-429 PQTGQQQ
+429 QT
-436 PSRPQRPPSGS
+436 PRPQRPPSGPSGS

-455 PQQQAPARPP
+455 PQQQAPVRPP
-465 AAEPVKP
+465 VAEPAVKP
-472 PPAVEVKPPEPPPV
+472 PVAIEIKPPEPPPV
-486 AVVIPTPPLSPSV
+486 AVVVPPPPASQSV
-499 SPPQVAAMVQEPE
+499 APPQVAAMAPEPE

-555 PFIAFDSA
+555 PFVAFDGA

-601 RVQIGAFNM
+601 KIQIGAFNM
-610 KSGDILNGSV
+610 KSGEILNGSV

-638 VYNLASFMKREGGK
+638 VYNLSSFAKREGGK
-652 VTFNLKL
+652 VIFNLKL

-664 AARPQTVLALVTR
+664 SARPQTVLALVTK

-701 LARQSGKLG
+701 LARQTGKLG

>member
-113 LSERIQQGP
+113 LSERIKERP
-122 LSVEEADILRQRVGP
+122 LTVEEADILRQRVAP

-250 SGVDARI
+250 SGVDARL

-265 APDPKDRPTDM
+265 APDPGDRPADM

-283 APTPGKKA
+283 APAPRRKA
-291 AAKAPSGKAA
+291 AATAPTGKAS
-301 PEKSGRSPLPLV
+301 PEKPGRSPLPLV
-313 AGIAAL
+313 AGIAVL

-330 TMMGGGQP
+330 TTLDGSKA
-338 ARVASNDPPPLSE
+338 ARVAANDAPSLSE
-351 QPSAGTPAATL
+351 QPPTGAPAGPT

-373 AKAPPAS
+373 AKAPPALS
-380 APPALTEAPAQSS
+380 EPSTPQPTATTP
-393 PPATPAPTAEKP
+393 TPAVEKSQ
-405 PAPSSP
+405 PAPLSPSSP
-411 PAPPP
+411 APAA
-416 VSQPPAAPPPATQ
+416 QPPTQQ
-429 PQTGQQQ
+429 PQMAQQQ

-447 QVAVNTEP
+447 SGTQVAVNAEP
-455 PQQQAPARPP
+455 PQQAPARPP

-472 PPAVEVKPPEPPPV
+472 PPAAAVKPPEPSPT
-486 AVVIPTPPLSPSV
+486 AVVIPTPPVTPG
-499 SPPQVAAMVQEPE
+499 SPPSQGAAIEPE
-512 PRTPAER
+512 PQPRTPAER

-543 KATLEGFGSSSA
+543 KATLEGFGSASA
-555 PFIAFDSA
+555 PFVAFDSA

-638 VYNLASFMKREGGK
+638 VYNLANFSKREGGK

-664 AARPQTVLALVTR
+664 AARPQTVLALVTK

-701 LARQSGKLG
+701 LARQTGKLG

>member
-61 MARDDAVLALFRRE
+61 MARDEAVLALFRRE

-221 LAQALTGR
+221 LAQALTGH

-265 APDPKDRPTDM
+265 APDPKDRPADM

-283 APTPGKKA
+283 APAPGKKA
-291 AAKAPSGKAA
+291 ATKAPAGNTTSGK
-301 PEKSGRSPLPLV
+301 PGRSPLPLV
-313 AGIAAL
+313 AGIAVL

-330 TMMGGGQP
+330 TTLGGKEPGRI
-338 ARVASNDPPPLSE
+338 ATNDPPPLAE
-351 QPSAGTPAATL
+351 QPATSAPTTAA

-373 AKAPPAS
+373 TQSPATSAPAASTQAPAQPSLPAAPAAPPAAERPAAS
-380 APPALTEAPAQSS
+380 QNPPSL
-393 PPATPAPTAEKP
+393 
-405 PAPSSP
+405 P
-411 PAPPP
+411 PAPP
-416 VSQPPAAPPPATQ
+416 SQA
-429 PQTGQQQ
+429 GQQ

-447 QVAVNTEP
+447 SGSQVAVNPEP

-465 AAEPVKP
+465 AAEPIKP
-472 PPAVEVKPPEPPPV
+472 PPVVEVKPPESPPV
-486 AVVIPTPPLSPSV
+486 AVVIPTPPASQTN
-499 SPPQVAAMVQEPE
+499 SPPQVAAMVPEPE

-543 KATLEGFGSSSA
+543 KATLEGFGSASA
-555 PFIAFDSA
+555 PFVAFDGA

-587 DFLRRPGIGIDRSP
+587 DFLRRPGIAIDRSP
-601 RVQIGAFNM
+601 RIQIGAFNM
-610 KSGDILNGSV
+610 KSGEILNGSV

-638 VYNLASFMKREGGK
+638 VYNLASFTKREGGK

-664 AARPQTVLALVTR
+664 AARPQTVLALVTK

>member
-1 MSDDSER
+1 MSDDPER

-13 RANARIGTKLNG
+13 RGNARIGTTLNG

-61 MARDDAVLALFRRE
+61 MARDEAALALFRRE

-83 NEAIVRYYVFAIDPV
+83 NEAIVRYYVFTIDPV
-98 SETPYLAME
+98 SEAPYLAME

-113 LSERIQQGP
+113 LSERIAQRP
-122 LSVEEADILRQRVGP
+122 LTVEEANILRQRVGP

-156 IILPGGDPSRA
+156 IILPGGDPARA

-229 AIDMGGSQVDII
+229 AIDMGGSQADIL

-250 SGVDARI
+250 SGVDAAL
-257 RPLLARML
+257 RPLIARML
-265 APDPKDRPTDM
+265 APDPNDRPADM
-276 AEVANWQ
+276 TEVATWEPP
-283 APTPGKKA
+283 APGRKA
-291 AAKAPSGKAA
+291 TGKAA
-301 PEKSGRSPLPLV
+301 PKKSGRSPLPLV

-319 ALLAGGGFYAW
+319 ALIAGGGFYAW
-330 TMMGGGQP
+330 TTLSGSQAP
-338 ARVASNDPPPLSE
+338 QSATSEPPPLAE
-351 QPSAGTPAATL
+351 QPTT
-362 NAPPALTEAPA
+362 APVTE
-373 AKAPPAS
+373 AKAPPVLAETPAA
-380 APPALTEAPAQSS
+380 APPPQLTEAPAQASA
-393 PPATPAPTAEKP
+393 PAA
-405 PAPSSP
+405 
-411 PAPPP
+411 PAPPVETAP
-416 VSQPPAAPPPATQ
+416 VTPVTPLPAQTPIALPPVAPPQTAQPQTPPQPQPKPQQQSQPTAAASGPQVAINVEPPAQQPSAAPPPAIET
-429 PQTGQQQ
+429 
-436 PSRPQRPPSGS
+436 
-447 QVAVNTEP
+447 
-455 PQQQAPARPP
+455 
-465 AAEPVKP
+465 K
-472 PPAVEVKPPEPPPV
+472 PEPPPV
-486 AVVIPTPPLSPSV
+486 AVAPQPPPSQLPAPTPQPAV
-499 SPPQVAAMVQEPE
+499 VAPEPE

-525 DYDGGSCFFLWPL
+525 DYDGGPCFFLWPL

-543 KATLEGFGSSSA
+543 KATLEGFGSTSA
-555 PFIAFDSA
+555 PFVAFDTA
-563 FKAAQG
+563 FKAAHG
-569 FEAQIHLR
+569 FEAQIQLR

-587 DFLRRPGIGIDRSP
+587 EFLRRPGIGIDRSP
-601 RVQIGAFNM
+601 RIQIGAFNM
-610 KSGDILNGSV
+610 KSGEILNGTV
-620 EAGGGQNLDVV
+620 EATGGRNLDIV

-638 VYNLASFMKREGGK
+638 VYNLASFMKREGDK

-664 AARPQTVLALVTR
+664 AARPQTVLALVTQ
-677 EALPALSGPNP
+677 EPLPALSGPNP
-688 SPASEFFANLKLD
+688 APASEFFANLKLD
-701 LARQSGKLG
+701 LARQTGKLG

>member
-13 RANARIGTKLNG
+13 RANARIGTRLNG

-61 MARDDAVLALFRRE
+61 MARDEAVIALFRRE

-83 NEAIVRYYVFAIDPV
+83 NEAIVRYYVFAIDPA
-98 SETPYLAME
+98 SESPYLAME

-113 LSERIQQGP
+113 LSERIKQQP
-122 LSVEEADILRQRVGP
+122 LTIEEADVLRQRVGP
-137 GLHAAHRLGIIH
+137 GLHAAHRLGIVH

-177 SILGEGTVIGS
+177 SLLGEGTVIGS

-207 EVSGRSDMYSFALV
+207 EVTGRSDMYSFALV
-221 LAQALTGR
+221 LAEAVAGR
-229 AIDMGGSQVDII
+229 ALDMGGSQVQIL

-250 SGVDARI
+250 SGVDARL

-265 APDPKDRPTDM
+265 APDPANRPADM
-276 AEVANWQ
+276 AEVAAWQ
-283 APTPGKKA
+283 SPAAGKKA
-291 AAKAPSGKAA
+291 AGPAGQKRQ
-301 PEKSGRSPLPLV
+301 GRSPMALV
-313 AGIAAL
+313 AGVAIL

-330 TMMGGGQP
+330 KSLQP
-338 ARVASNDPPPLSE
+338 EQTSKNARLPSADPPPLSE
-351 QPSAGTPAATL
+351 QPSASATASN
-362 NAPPALTEAPA
+362 NAPALTEAPA
-373 AKAPPAS
+373 EKPAQAAAPSTTTQTSAPPVAAPQPSPPPSVPNPAPPQIATNVETAPPA
-380 APPALTEAPAQSS
+380 P
-393 PPATPAPTAEKP
+393 
-405 PAPSSP
+405 
-411 PAPPP
+411 
-416 VSQPPAAPPPATQ
+416 
-429 PQTGQQQ
+429 
-436 PSRPQRPPSGS
+436 
-447 QVAVNTEP
+447 
-455 PQQQAPARPP
+455 PARPP
-465 AAEPVKP
+465 AAEPAKP
-472 PPAVEVKPPEPPPV
+472 PPPPELGPVEKPPV
-486 AVVIPTPPLSPSV
+486 AIAKPPS
-499 SPPQVAAMVQEPE
+499 SPPVIQPSTQAPPPPQTAALAPEPE

-519 IERYVR
+519 VERYVR

-543 KATLEGFGSSSA
+543 KATLEGFGSASG
-555 PFIAFDSA
+555 PFVTFDNA

-569 FEAQIHLR
+569 FEAQINLR
-577 PMTEAQCPMV
+577 PVTSAQCPMV
-587 DFLRRPGIGIDRSP
+587 EFLRQPGVGIDRSP
-601 RVQIGAFNM
+601 RLQIGAFNM
-610 KSGDILNGSV
+610 KSGEILNGSV
-620 EAGGGQNLDVV
+620 EAGGGQSLDVV

-638 VYNLASFMKREGGK
+638 VYNLESFMKREGGK
-652 VTFNLKL
+652 ITFNLKL

-664 AARPQTVLALVTR
+664 AARPQTVLALVSQ
-677 EALPALSGPNP
+677 EPLPALAGPNP
-688 SPASEFFANLKLD
+688 GPASEFFANLKLD
-701 LARQSGKLG
+701 LARQPGKLG

>member
-13 RANARIGTKLNG
+13 RANARLGTKLNG

-229 AIDMGGSQVDII
+229 AID
-241 DKRRRLPDL
+241 L

-265 APDPKDRPTDM
+265 APDPKDRPADM
-276 AEVANWQ
+276 AEVATWQ
-283 APTPGKKA
+283 APAPGKKA
-291 AAKAPSGKAA
+291 TAKAPVGRTTTDK
-301 PEKSGRSPLPLV
+301 PGRSPLPLV

-330 TMMGGGQP
+330 TTMGGGQP
-338 ARVASNDPPPLSE
+338 ARVATNDPPPLSE
-351 QPSAGTPAATL
+351 QPSA
-362 NAPPALTEAPA
+362 
-373 AKAPPAS
+373 S
-380 APPALTEAPAQSS
+380 
-393 PPATPAPTAEKP
+393 
-405 PAPSSP
+405 
-411 PAPPP
+411 
-416 VSQPPAAPPPATQ
+416 
-429 PQTGQQQ
+429 
-436 PSRPQRPPSGS
+436 
-447 QVAVNTEP
+447 
-455 PQQQAPARPP
+455 
-465 AAEPVKP
+465 
-472 PPAVEVKPPEPPPV
+472 
-486 AVVIPTPPLSPSV
+486 
-499 SPPQVAAMVQEPE
+499 
-512 PRTPAER
+512 
-519 IERYVR
+519 
-525 DYDGGSCFFLWPL
+525 WP
-538 EIGDR
+538 I
-543 KATLEGFGSSSA
+543 
-555 PFIAFDSA
+555 
-563 FKAAQG
+563 
-569 FEAQIHLR
+569 
-577 PMTEAQCPMV
+577 
-587 DFLRRPGIGIDRSP
+587 
-601 RVQIGAFNM
+601 
-610 KSGDILNGSV
+610 
-620 EAGGGQNLDVV
+620 
-631 LIGDDGL
+631 
-638 VYNLASFMKREGGK
+638 
-652 VTFNLKL
+652 
-659 ESTGG
+659 
-664 AARPQTVLALVTR
+664 
-677 EALPALSGPNP
+677 
-688 SPASEFFANLKLD
+688 
-701 LARQSGKLG
+701 
-710 LGIKYFRIE
+710 

>member
-8 TVFAP
+8 TVIAP

-39 EVYKGRAIQT
+39 EVYRGRAIQT

-61 MARDDAVLALFRRE
+61 MARDEAVLALFRRE

-98 SETPYLAME
+98 TETPYLAME

-113 LSERIQQGP
+113 LSERIKERP
-122 LSVEEADILRQRVGP
+122 LTVEEVDVLRQRVAP

-229 AIDMGGSQVDII
+229 PIDMGGSQVDIL

-250 SGVDARI
+250 SQVDATL

-265 APDPKDRPTDM
+265 APDPENRPADM
-276 AEVANWQ
+276 AEVAAWQ
-283 APTPGKKA
+283 PQAAGKKVPSASHPPGK
-291 AAKAPSGKAA
+291 P
-301 PEKSGRSPLPLV
+301 GRSPLPLV

-330 TMMGGGQP
+330 TTLRP
-338 ARVASNDPPPLSE
+338 AETSQTARLPADGPPPLSE
-351 QPSAGTPAATL
+351 QPASSRPGSASGVPQLSEAKPESPVTPPPEQNTGKPAQANTSPPAAPPSPVQAPQPQKPSEAQVAVNTESS
-362 NAPPALTEAPA
+362 APPPLTPPAPVTEAPA
-373 AKAPPAS
+373 AK
-380 APPALTEAPAQSS
+380 
-393 PPATPAPTAEKP
+393 
-405 PAPSSP
+405 
-411 PAPPP
+411 PPP
-416 VSQPPAAPPPATQ
+416 VSQTKPPAVPPIAQTKPAEKPPVVAGTTQ
-429 PQTGQQQ
+429 KPPVEATSTQQ
-436 PSRPQRPPSGS
+436 PSP
-447 QVAVNTEP
+447 
-455 PQQQAPARPP
+455 
-465 AAEPVKP
+465 
-472 PPAVEVKPPEPPPV
+472 
-486 AVVIPTPPLSPSV
+486 I
-499 SPPQVAAMVQEPE
+499 VQEPD

-519 IERYVR
+519 IERYIR

-538 EIGDR
+538 EVGDR
-543 KATLEGFGSSSA
+543 KAVLEGFGSGTE
-555 PFIAFDSA
+555 PFVAFDKA

-569 FEAQIHLR
+569 FEAQINLR
-577 PMTEAQCPMV
+577 PLTTAQCPMA
-587 DFLRRPGIGIDRSP
+587 DFLRQPGVAIDRG
-601 RVQIGAFNM
+601 VKLQIGNFNM
-610 KSGDILNGSV
+610 KSGEVLNGAV
-620 EAGGGQNLDVV
+620 EAGGGLNLDVV

-638 VYNLASFMKREGGK
+638 VYNLASFMKREGDK

-664 AARPQTVLALVTR
+664 AARPQTVLALVSQ
-677 EALPALSGPNP
+677 APLPALSGPNP
-688 SPASEFFANLKLD
+688 SPAGEFFKNLKLD
-701 LARQSGKLG
+701 LARQTGKLG